1 MNHINVL
8 QITDTL
14 ELGGLER
21 VAVNVANCLPRNRYR
36 SHLCST
42 RGDGPLDQTIL
53 PDVGRLRLARKGRWD
68 VGALA
73 RLVGYIRANDVR
85 ILHPHGTSLF
95 IAAVAS
101 LFPPWPVVV
110 WHVHLGHHASEEQP
124 GRLYR
129 LAVRRLG
136 GVIAVNEPLAA
147 WARSRLELPA
157 DRVWY
162 IPNFVCA
169 PLADEPRPEL
179 PGTDGYRV
187 VCVANLRPEKD
198 HANLLRAMHDVVRY
212 VPAAH
217 LLLLGNGGDPVY
229 TDQIKK
235 AMTQDGLA
243 GHVTWLGPRHDVSA
257 VLKACD
263 IGVLSSASEG
273 MPLALLEYGMNGLA
287 AVATQVGQCSE
298 VLDHGHAGL
307 VVLPSSSRSLS
318 DAIISLLQSPEQRI
332 RLGERLR
339 QRTTL
344 VYSAEVS
351 MNQICGVYDRIL
363 TGRSPEAT

>member
-1 MNHINVL
+1 MNLTNVL

-14 ELGGLER
+14 HLGGLER
-21 VAVNVANCLPRNRYR
+21 VAVNVANCLPRDRYR

-42 RGDGPLDQTIL
+42 RAEGPLAETIL
-53 PDVGRLRLARKGRWD
+53 PDVGRSRLERKGRWD
-68 VGALA
+68 IGALA

-95 IAAVAS
+95 IAAAAS
-101 LFPPWPVVV
+101 LFPPWPAVV
-110 WHVHLGHHASEEQP
+110 WHIHFGRHADEDP

-129 LAVRRLG
+129 LAVRRLA
-136 GVIAVNEPLAA
+136 GVIAVNEPLAE
-147 WARSRLELPA
+147 WVRSQLGMAA

-169 PLADEPRPEL
+169 PPANEPLPKL
-179 PGTDGYRV
+179 PGSDGYRV

-198 HANLLRAMHDVVRY
+198 HANLLRAMRDVVRH

-217 LLLLGNGGDPVY
+217 LLLLGNGGDAVC
-229 TDQIKK
+229 TGQVNE
-235 AMTQDGLA
+235 AMTRNGLN
-243 GHVTWLGPRHDVSA
+243 GHVTWLGTRTDVSA

-273 MPLALLEYGMNGLA
+273 MPLALLEYGMNGLP

-298 VLDHGHAGL
+298 VLDHGRAGL
-307 VVLPSSSRSLS
+307 VVPAASSRSLS
-318 DAIISLLQSPEQRI
+318 DAIISLLHSPDQRV

-344 VYSAEVS
+344 VYSADACVK
-351 MNQICGVYDRIL
+351 QICGVYDRVL
-363 TGRSPEAT
+363 RKRLPEAP